1 MKEIRNKIR
10 IIIVQNKQNK
20 TIIELYIDD
29 FKITQSYCRLRF
41 LLVLVIK
48 IFKWFKFLSGFSRI
62 A

>member
-1 MKEIRNKIR
+1 M

-41 LLVLVIK
+41 LSYLVLVIK